1 MNELFELKNKYW
13 ISVSPLARAK
23 DECWVVSVYKK
34 QKISWITEECN
45 SFPAPEQAYEWG
57 FNKIN
62 KLKENDDNKGK

>member
-1 MNELFELKNKYW
+1 MNKLFDLKNKYW

-23 DECWVVSVYKK
+23 DEGWVVSVYKK

-62 KLKENDDNKGK
+62 KLKENDSNKGK